1 MSNFG
6 SGRCISRRLL
16 QLPGVCSG
24 LAAAVMQLPCVLQ
37 LPMENLTGAGAAPTD
52 AAPGRG
58 PDAAPWQ
65 NQSAAPSHPPA
76 QLPRPARCSS
86 HVRAN
91 AAPWRSSHA
100 APLVGRSSHG
110 VVVHGRRP
118 LHTHRTSVR
127 GTPVRERQ
135 FGTYVRLSNSARNPN
150 SARNLG
156 LTNNCQPEHMFGAGR
171 TGPAWIWPAN

>member
-16 QLPGVCSG
+16 QLPDVCSG
-24 LAAAVMQLPCVLQ
+24 LAAAVMQLLCVLQ
-37 LPMENLTGAGAAPTD
+37 LPRENLTGAGVAPID

-65 NQSAAPSHPPA
+65 NKSAAPSHPPA

-110 VVVHGRRP
+110 VVVHGRRRCAP
-118 LHTHRTSVR
+118 IEQVFGEH
-127 GTPVRERQ
+127 Q
-135 FGTYVRLSNSARNPN
+135 FGNVSS
-150 SARNLG
+150 
-156 LTNNCQPEHMFGAGR
+156 EHTFDCPTLR
-171 TGPAWIWPAN
+171 EIPTLRET